1 MPHQQLDQQPEAGG
15 FRDALA
21 SRVLALTGVN
31 GAPSGVSVPGA
42 RAFVLE
48 QAAASGP
55 KEAFLKGQEFAHLHP
70 GHDHSL
76 HACLPAQLVDEACEK
91 GWAEPHP
98 LAVSGRLPKSHVMV
112 YAPRDE
118 SEVQVVGDLLEA
130 SYRFA
135 AGIESD
141 AAAPAPDTGRAGT
154 AAGVVLR
161 GFRHVGLSVS
171 DLDRAVAWYQDVLGF
186 VQAFRE
192 ARPGRKSCILRIPD
206 TNVILGLVEFDDRT
220 HERFTPQRTGL
231 DHLCLT
237 AGDLQELQGWVV
249 RLDAKG
255 VSHSG
260 LLMMKTGPIV
270 NFTDPDGIALAIA
283 LSPVAAG

>member
-15 FRDALA
+15 FREALA
-21 SRVLALTGVN
+21 SRVLTLSGVSE
-31 GAPSGVSVPGA
+31 APSGVSLPGA

-48 QAAASGP
+48 RTAASGP
-55 KEAFLKGQEFAHLHP
+55 TEAFLTGQEFAHLHP

-76 HACLPAQLVDEACEK
+76 HACLPDQLVNEACEK

-98 LAVSGRLPKSHVMV
+98 LALSGRLPKSHVMV

-118 SEVQVVGDLLEA
+118 SELQVVGDLLEA

-135 AGIESD
+135 AGVETD
-141 AAAPAPDTGRAGT
+141 AVAPAPDTGRAGA
-154 AAGVVLR
+154 AAGVALR

-171 DLDRAVAWYQDVLGF
+171 EVDRAVAWYQDVLGF

-192 ARPGRKSCILRIPD
+192 DRPGRKSCILRIPD
-206 TNVILGLVEFDDRT
+206 TNVILGLVEFDDGS
-220 HERFTPQRTGL
+220 HDRFTPLRTGL

-237 AGDLQELQGWVV
+237 AGDLPELEGWVA
-249 RLDAKG
+249 RLDEKG

-283 LSPVAAG
+283 LVPVAAG